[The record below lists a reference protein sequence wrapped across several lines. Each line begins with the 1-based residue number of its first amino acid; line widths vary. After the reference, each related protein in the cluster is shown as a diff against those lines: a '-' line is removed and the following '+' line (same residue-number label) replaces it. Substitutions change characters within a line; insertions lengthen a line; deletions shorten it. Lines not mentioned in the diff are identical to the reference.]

1 MNARQLIF
9 STVLFTATFASAG
22 PIVWLHGWNSD
33 GALWKDLQAQMVKK
47 TYATTNDFLTLSY
60 YSGSDGGLGFTTGTP
75 IEEVAQGAA
84 REIMNFYEVRNDGMP
99 IDVVAHS
106 MGGLVFRSMI
116 AQQCFVDNSIFDRY
130 ITLGT
135 PHYGQ
140 NATIS
145 YQAQQMKYGSNFL
158 WHLGEAWHFDG
169 KRWPGQDTLCI
180 VGITDFILESNT
192 SSGSYWDGLVHAWS
206 AALGGDVPVRY
217 VYRSHSS
224 SLESVVYA
232 SAPALCSCVDGE
244 DDAVF
249 RMICNFLDDGSV
261 PESLTPTY
269 GGTHDNIEELPRW
282 AEKERSLWS
291 LFAQV
296 HWASNCA
303 PMSYSAG
310 KDIMH
315 TYVVD
320 KTELKPSVEYGSGGA
335 SGYGEG
341 IFQIFGNLPTGGVH
355 GVALYRPGKT
365 NPFVPTDPI
374 IPEPGSCRL
383 MRFYDAPDPALVAT
397 AAGQTVSVPISWLS
411 ATGLVANV
419 ESLADCSNKL
429 ATATGNGYTGA
440 ECWYYGVNPLD
451 ADDRAWLRA
460 TGLTV
465 TNGSAILGFPV
476 RDAPWDRVHV
486 QRASSLPGPFADV
499 ADSELVRDD
508 GVVSIAAP
516 DPSGFYRLFV
526 R

>member
-1 MNARQLIF
+1 MNARELIF

-22 PIVWLHGWNSD
+22 PIVWLHGWSSD
-33 GALWKDLQAQMVKK
+33 GTLWKDLQDQMVKK
-47 TYATTNDFLTLSY
+47 TYATTDDFLTLSY
-60 YSGSDGGLGFTTGTP
+60 YSGGLGFNTDTP
-75 IEEVAQGAA
+75 IEEVAQEVA
-84 REIMNFYEVRNDGMP
+84 REIMNFYEDRNDGMP

-116 AQQCFVDNSIFDRY
+116 AQQCFVDNSILGRY

-140 NATIS
+140 NADYS
-145 YQAQQMKYGSNFL
+145 YQAKQMTYGSNFL

-169 KRWPGQDTLCI
+169 KRWPGEKTLCI
-180 VGITDFILESNT
+180 AGLTNIPIWGET
-192 SSGSYWDGLVHAWS
+192 SSGSYWDALVHAWS
-206 AALGGDVPVRY
+206 ASLGGDVPVRY

-224 SLESVVYA
+224 ALIYS
-232 SAPALCSCVDGE
+232 SAHALCSCVDGE
-244 DDAVF
+244 DDVVF

-282 AEKERSLWS
+282 AEKEKSLWS

-303 PMSYSAG
+303 PMSYSSG
-310 KDIMH
+310 DIEYLY
-315 TYVVD
+315 YVD
-320 KTELKPSVEYGSGGA
+320 ETKLKPSAEYGSGNTA
-335 SGYGEG
+335 GYGEG
-341 IFQIFGNLPTGGVH
+341 IFQLFGNLPTGGVH
-355 GVALYRPGKT
+355 SVALWRPGKT
-365 NPFVPTDPI
+365 NPFAPAQPI
-374 IPEPGSCRL
+374 VPEPGSCRL
-383 MRFYDAPDPALVAT
+383 MRFYDAPAPTLVST
-397 AAGQTVSVPISWLS
+397 AAGQTVSVPLAWLS

-429 ATATGNGYTGA
+429 ATATANGYTGA
-440 ECWYYGVNPLD
+440 ECWYYGVNPWD
-451 ADDRAWLRA
+451 AGARVWLRA

-465 TNGSAILGFPV
+465 ANGSARIGFAV
-476 RDAPWDRVHV
+476 RDAGRDRVHV
-486 QRASSLPGPFADV
+486 QSASSLPGPFADV

-508 GVVSIAAP
+508 GIVSTPASGS
-516 DPSGFYRLFV
+516 SGFYRLFV

>member
-1 MNARQLIF
+1 MNARCLIF
-9 STVLFTATFASAG
+9 ATVFFTAILSIAN

-33 GALWKDLQAQMVKK
+33 GSLWENLQAQMVQSVSAS
-47 TYATTNDFLTLSY
+47 TDDFLTLSY
-60 YSGSDGGLGFTTGTP
+60 YSGGLGFTTASP
-75 IEEVAQGAA
+75 IEEVAQAVS
-84 REIMNFYEVRNDGMP
+84 REIMNFYEERNDGVP

-116 AQQCFVDNSIFDRY
+116 AQQCFADNSILDRY

-140 NATIS
+140 NVDYS

-169 KRWPGQDTLCI
+169 KRWPGENTLCI
-180 VGITDFILESNT
+180 AGITDFILESNT

-217 VYRSHSS
+217 VYRSHSA
-224 SLESVVYA
+224 SLESVFYA

-244 DDAVF
+244 NDAVF
-249 RMICNFLDDGSV
+249 RLICNFLDDGSI
-261 PESLTPTY
+261 PERLTPTY
-269 GGTHDNIEELPRW
+269 GGNHDNLDQLPGW
-282 AEKERSLWS
+282 VETERSIWS
-291 LFAQV
+291 LFVQV

-303 PMSYSAG
+303 PMSYTSSTI
-310 KDIMH
+310 KH
-315 TYVVD
+315 TYLVD
-320 KTELKPSVEYGSGGA
+320 QTILDPIVECGSGDA

-355 GVALYRPGKT
+355 LVSLWRPGKT
-365 NPFVPTDPI
+365 DPFVPPQPI
-374 IPEPGSCRL
+374 VPEPGSCRL
-383 MRFYDAPDPALVAT
+383 MRFYDSSKPTLVAT
-397 AAGQTVSVPISWLS
+397 AAGQSVSVPLSWLS

-429 ATATGNGYTGA
+429 ATATANGYTGA
-440 ECWYYGVNPLD
+440 ECWYYGVNPWD

-460 TGLTV
+460 TGV
-465 TNGSAILGFPV
+465 AVVNGAVRLGFSAQ
-476 RDAPWDRVHV
+476 DAARDRVHV
-486 QRASSLPGPFADV
+486 QSTSSLAGAFADV
-499 ADSELVRDD
+499 ADSTLVREE
-508 GVVSIAAP
+508 GAVSISVNP
-516 DPSGFYRLFV
+516 SYSSGFYRLFV

>member
-9 STVLFTATFASAG
+9 SAVLFTATLASAG
-22 PIVWLHGWNSD
+22 PIVWLHGWSSD
-33 GALWKDLQAQMVKK
+33 GTLWKDLQAQMVKK

-60 YSGSDGGLGFTTGTP
+60 YSGSDGGLGLTTDTP
-75 IEEVAQGAA
+75 IEEVAQGVA

-116 AQQCFVDNSIFDRY
+116 AQQCFVDNSILDRY

-140 NATIS
+140 NADYS
-145 YQAQQMKYGSNFL
+145 YQAKQMTYGSNFL

-169 KRWPGQDTLCI
+169 RRWPGEKTLCI
-180 VGITDFILESNT
+180 AGLTNIPIWGET
-192 SSGSYWDGLVHAWS
+192 SSGSYWDALVHGWS

-224 SLESVVYA
+224 ALVYA
-232 SAPALCSCVDGE
+232 SASALCSCVDGE

-303 PMSYSAG
+303 PISYSSGAI
-310 KDIMH
+310 KH
-315 TYVVD
+315 TYVIDNVAFD
-320 KTELKPSVEYGSGGA
+320 ASAEYGSGEA

-341 IFQIFGNLPTGGVH
+341 IFQIFGNIPTGGLH
-355 GVALYRPGKT
+355 GVSLWKPGKT
-365 NPFVPTDPI
+365 EHFAPRQPI
-374 IPEPGSCRL
+374 VAEPGSCRL
-383 MRFYDAPDPALVAT
+383 MRFYDAPDPTLVAT
-397 AAGQTVSVPISWLS
+397 AAGQTVSVPLSWLS

-419 ESLADCSNKL
+419 ESLADCSNKR
-429 ATATGNGYTGA
+429 ATATANGYTGA
-440 ECWYYGVNPLD
+440 ECWYYGVNPWD
-451 ADDRAWLRA
+451 ADDRAWIRA
-460 TGLTV
+460 TGV
-465 TNGSAILGFPV
+465 AVANGSVRLGFSV
-476 RDAPWDRVHV
+476 QDTARDRVHV
-486 QRASSLPGPFADV
+486 QKATSLPGPFADV
-499 ADSELVRDD
+499 ADSELVRND
-508 GVVSIAAP
+508 GTVSIP
-516 DPSGFYRLFV
+516 VSDSSGFYRLFV

>member
-9 STVLFTATFASAG
+9 STVLSTATLASAG
-22 PIVWLHGWNSD
+22 PIVWLHGWNSG

-60 YSGSDGGLGFTTGTP
+60 YSGSDGGLGVTTDTP

-99 IDVVAHS
+99 IDVVSHS

-249 RMICNFLDDGSV
+249 HMICNFLDDGSV

-269 GGTHDNIEELPRW
+269 GGTHDNIEELSRW

-303 PMSYSAG
+303 PMSYSSGAI
-310 KDIMH
+310 KH
-315 TYVVD
+315 TYVIDNVAFD
-320 KTELKPSVEYGSGGA
+320 ASAEYGSGEA

-341 IFQIFGNLPTGGVH
+341 IFQIFGNIPTGGLH
-355 GVALYRPGKT
+355 GVSLWKPGKT
-365 NPFVPTDPI
+365 EHFAPRQPI
-374 IPEPGSCRL
+374 VPEPGSCRL
-383 MRFYDAPDPALVAT
+383 MRFYDAPDPTLVST
-397 AAGQTVSVPISWLS
+397 AAGQTVSVPLAWLS

-429 ATATGNGYTGA
+429 ATATTNGYTGA
-440 ECWYYGVNPLD
+440 ECWYYGISPWD
-451 ADDRAWLRA
+451 ADARVWLRA

-465 TNGSAILGFPV
+465 ANGSARIGFAV
-476 RDAPWDRVHV
+476 RDADRDRVHV
-486 QRASSLPGPFADV
+486 QRTSSLAAPFADV

-508 GVVSIAAP
+508 GIVSIPASGS
-516 DPSGFYRLFV
+516 SGFYRLFV

>member
-1 MNARQLIF
+1 MNTRCLIF
-9 STVLFTATFASAG
+9 ATVFFTAVLSAAN
-22 PIVWLHGWNSD
+22 PVVWLHGWSSD
-33 GALWKDLQAQMVKK
+33 GSLWNDLQAQMVQSGFAS
-47 TYATTNDFLTLSY
+47 TDDFLTLSY
-60 YSGSDGGLGFTTGTP
+60 YSGGLGFTTASP
-75 IEEVAQGAA
+75 IEEVAQAVS
-84 REIMNFYEVRNDGMP
+84 REIMNFYEERNDGVPM
-99 IDVVAHS
+99 DVVAHS

-116 AQQCFVDNSIFDRY
+116 AQQCFVDNSILDRY

-224 SLESVVYA
+224 SLESVFYA

-249 RMICNFLDDGSV
+249 RMICDFLDDGSV

-269 GGTHDNIEELPRW
+269 GGTHDNLEQLPEW
-282 AEKERSLWS
+282 VETERSLWS

-303 PMSYSAG
+303 PISYSSGDIEYLYFAG
-310 KDIMH
+310 E
-315 TYVVD
+315 
-320 KTELKPSVEYGSGGA
+320 TEIKPSTEYGSGNA

-341 IFQIFGNLPTGGVH
+341 IFQLFGNLPTGGVH
-355 GVALYRPGKT
+355 AAVLWRPGKT
-365 NPFVPTDPI
+365 NPFIPQQQIV
-374 IPEPGSCRL
+374 PEPGSCRL
-383 MRFYDAPDPALVAT
+383 MRFYDAPDPTLVST
-397 AAGQTVSVPISWLS
+397 AAGQTVSVPLAWLS

-429 ATATGNGYTGA
+429 ATATTNGYTGA
-440 ECWYYGVNPLD
+440 ECWYYGISPWD
-451 ADDRAWLRA
+451 AGARVWLRA

-465 TNGSAILGFPV
+465 ANGSARIGFAV
-476 RDAPWDRVHV
+476 RDADRDRVHV
-486 QRASSLPGPFADV
+486 QSASSLPGPFADV
-499 ADSELVRDD
+499 ADGELVRDD
-508 GVVSIAAP
+508 GIVSIPAS
-516 DPSGFYRLFV
+516 DSSGFYRLFV

>member
-9 STVLFTATFASAG
+9 SSVLFTATLASAG

-140 NATIS
+140 NASTT
-145 YQAQQMKYGSNFL
+145 YQAKQMTYGSNFL

-169 KRWPGQDTLCI
+169 KRWPGEKTLCI
-180 VGITDFILESNT
+180 AGLTNIPVIGET
-192 SSGSYWDGLVHAWS
+192 SSGSYWDALVHGWS

-224 SLESVVYA
+224 SIFYA
-232 SAPALCSCVDGE
+232 SAYALCSCVDGE

-269 GGTHDNIEELPRW
+269 GGTHDNIEELPKW
-282 AEKERSLWS
+282 AETETALWS

-303 PMSYSAG
+303 PISYSSG
-310 KDIMH
+310 DIEYLY
-315 TYVVD
+315 YVD
-320 KTELKPSVEYGSGGA
+320 ETKLKPSAEYGSGNTA
-335 SGYGEG
+335 GYGEG
-341 IFQIFGNLPTGGVH
+341 IFQLFGNLPTGGVH
-355 GVALYRPGKT
+355 RVALWRPGKA
-365 NPFVPTDPI
+365 NPFVPMLPI
-374 IPEPGSCRL
+374 VPEPGSCRL
-383 MRFYDAPDPALVAT
+383 MRFYDAPDPTLVST
-397 AAGQTVSVPISWLS
+397 AAGQTVSVPLAWLS

-429 ATATGNGYTGA
+429 ATATTNGYTGA
-440 ECWYYGVNPLD
+440 ECWYYGISPWD
-451 ADDRAWLRA
+451 ADARVWLRA

-465 TNGSAILGFPV
+465 ANGSARIGFAV
-476 RDAPWDRVHV
+476 RDADRDRVHV
-486 QRASSLPGPFADV
+486 QRAPSLPGPFADV
-499 ADSELVRDD
+499 ADGELVRDD
-508 GVVSIAAP
+508 GIVSIPAS
-516 DPSGFYRLFV
+516 DSSGFYRLFV